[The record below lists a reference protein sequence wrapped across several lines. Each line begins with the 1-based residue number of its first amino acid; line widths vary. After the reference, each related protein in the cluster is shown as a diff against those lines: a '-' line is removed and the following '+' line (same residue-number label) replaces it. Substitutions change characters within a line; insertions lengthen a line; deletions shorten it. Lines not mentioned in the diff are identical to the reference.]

1 MRKIKKRDI
10 LLFIL
15 GFGILVFGTSASFVF
30 SQYDNVFEGEAS
42 CGVVFGAAVWQDNIA
57 SHAMYDRVLSGVDLY
72 KDGKVSCL
80 ILSGGPS
87 AMGDHETDVMK
98 ELALYKGIPQEALR
112 LDYKGINT
120 LATLK
125 NLPKE
130 VASFV
135 MISNDFHLARI
146 RMLSWRL
153 DINAVGSQAAI
164 YRNGRYFREPFFAFR
179 EVIANIFYFFHFQI

>member
-1 MRKIKKRDI
+1 MRKIKKRYI
-10 LLFIL
+10 LSFIL
-15 GFGILVFGTSASFVF
+15 GFGIFVFGTSASFVF
-30 SQYDNVFEGEAS
+30 SQYDSVFEGKAE

-57 SHAMYDRVLSGVDLY
+57 SHAMYDRVLAGVELF
-72 KDGKVSCL
+72 KDGKVNCL

-98 ELALYKGIPQEALR
+98 ELTLYKGVPVEVLR

-125 NLPKE
+125 NLPKD

-153 DINAVGSQAAI
+153 DLNTVGSHAAP

-179 EVIANIFYFFHFQI
+179 EVIANIFYFFHFQM